1 MPCKTCNPMQV
12 PANLLLQIVFFV
24 GVFISNKHSTV
35 TNIESLDP
43 SEKKKEIQIT
53 ALCKE
58 SIVHVILLSADSL
71 PASISQCLLAS
82 LFVLSL
88 MYMAVFVY
96 MCVPC

>member
-1 MPCKTCNPMQV
+1 M
-12 PANLLLQIVFFV
+12 
-24 GVFISNKHSTV
+24 

-53 ALCKE
+53 ALCRE

-71 PASISQCLLAS
+71 QASQCLLAS

-96 MCVPC
+96 VCVPC